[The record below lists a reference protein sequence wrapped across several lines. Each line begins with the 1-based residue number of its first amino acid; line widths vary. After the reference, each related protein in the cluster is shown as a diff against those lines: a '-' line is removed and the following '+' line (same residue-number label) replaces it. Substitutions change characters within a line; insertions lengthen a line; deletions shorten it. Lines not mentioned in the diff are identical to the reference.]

1 MDTLLQIVSRDLK
14 KKDLNDI
21 VIPRTQFLSVHA
33 DAGMWY
39 AYILVMYLQST

>member
-1 MDTLLQIVSRDLK
+1 MDTLLQIVSRDL

-33 DAGMWY
+33 DAGM
-39 AYILVMYLQST
+39 